1 MAKVNFY
8 LDTRSGSAEFP
19 LKMRITHLRK
29 TAYIPTDIRL
39 TVDQWDGEK
48 VINHKKEKTYNDYLV
63 SRLALAESTILTYK
77 LKNNIDK
84 ISVYEVK
91 TLVESGGESTKE
103 TDRYKFL
110 EYYEKRREAQKKNK
124 TSLSYESALNR
135 MKSFDPLLSTRTF
148 EDIDEAYI
156 RRMDEAW
163 EKAGLTTNSR
173 AVYMRNIR
181 AVFNDA
187 IDDNLTTNYPFR
199 KFPIKKAPTKK
210 RNLSVHELRLLRD
223 YPIVNDFQQ
232 KYRDIFML
240 CFYLRGINMVD
251 LLGLTKENIRAGRI
265 NYIRSKTSKAYS
277 VKIEPE
283 AQKIMD
289 RYKGV
294 QYLIDVCDGAKDRK
308 EFEAKY
314 EGFLQRM
321 DRGLKKIGPYERKGL
336 GGKKTIT
343 PILPKLS
350 QYWCRHTSA
359 TLMANMGYSN
369 EIIACSLGHE
379 FGIKTTNIYI
389 EYNEVEVDE
398 ANRTLIDFVNS
409 NEDKYSI
416 NRGTLNQGQGIGE
429 RDGDDR
435 GRGGAENS

>member
-1 MAKVNFY
+1 MAKLNFY
-8 LDTRSGSAEFP
+8 LDTRSGSESFP
-19 LKMRITHLRK
+19 LKLRITQHRKSVYIGLDIKLR
-29 TAYIPTDIRL
+29 A
-39 TVDQWDGEK
+39 DQWTDDTI
-48 VINHKKEKTYNDYLV
+48 VNHPKEKTLNDFLV
-63 SRLALAESTILTYK
+63 SKMAFAESIILKYK
-77 LKNNIDK
+77 LANNIDK
-84 ISVYEVK
+84 LSAQEIK
-91 TLVESGGESTKE
+91 TLIESGGDTTEKKE
-103 TDRYKFL
+103 DNNFL
-110 EYYEKRREAQKKNK
+110 EYYEKRREAQKKSK
-124 TSLSYESALNR
+124 TSLSYESAINR
-135 MKSFDPLLSTRTF
+135 MKSFDPLLDIRTF
-148 EDIDEAYI
+148 EDIDEVYL

-210 RNLSVHELRLLRD
+210 RNLSVQELRLLRD

-251 LLGLTKENIRAGRI
+251 LLGLTKDNLRAGRI

-289 RYKGV
+289 RYKGT

-336 GGKKTIT
+336 GGKKTIN

-429 RDGDDR
+429 
-435 GRGGAENS
+435 